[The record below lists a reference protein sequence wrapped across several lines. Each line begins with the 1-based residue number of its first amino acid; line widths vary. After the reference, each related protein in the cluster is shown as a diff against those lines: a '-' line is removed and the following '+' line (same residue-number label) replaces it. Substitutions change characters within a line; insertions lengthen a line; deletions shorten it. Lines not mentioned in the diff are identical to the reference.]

1 MAHMLEMS
9 TWQNLLM
16 ECAQVA
22 AGDHQFT
29 HCDVHQA
36 QSFDAII
43 FTAYCDQ
50 CKQHYCY
57 QLCNTELRAKM
68 KDGIQE
74 FVHFAV
80 REVFDWLSSQP
91 CAAKGSI
98 SAIAQWLTDKLA
110 EGPLERLEVAAELW
124 YEKENWD
131 DELVMRV
138 ARELGFT
145 DGSTL
150 RLPAEHPLANT
161 A

>member
-68 KDGIQE
+68 KDDIQE

-98 SAIAQWLTDKLA
+98 SAIAQWLTDRLA
-110 EGPLERLEVAAELW
+110 EGPISAQAAE
-124 YEKENWD
+124 YEWISDGETWD
-131 DELVMRV
+131 RELVARV
-138 ARELGFT
+138 ARELGFAA
-145 DGSTL
+145 GL
-150 RLPAEHPLANT
+150 HYRLPAEHPLANV